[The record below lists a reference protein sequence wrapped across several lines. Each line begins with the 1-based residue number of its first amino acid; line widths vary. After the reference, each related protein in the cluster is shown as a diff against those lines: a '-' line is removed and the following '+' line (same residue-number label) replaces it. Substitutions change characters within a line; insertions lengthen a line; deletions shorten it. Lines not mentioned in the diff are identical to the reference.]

1 MSSYSRVTCTS
12 ANNSGVPNSAVMRL
26 RRVKIVAYLVQ
37 IGPVERTYVAL
48 DPVHLPFRVLRP
60 LFSCAAPKSRRGRAR
75 FHTSPAPAL
84 DPSPRLAPKEGTRLV
99 QNSGALRAVASLWR
113 TSGLD
118 TKKGSTYTY
127 HPTRPSR
134 RAHRIANPPPVK
146 RVFALCEAANCVWAC
161 SAPRSRSSA
170 SSSRAN

>member
-48 DPVHLPFRVLRP
+48 YPVHLPFRVLRP
-60 LFSCAAPKSRRGRAR
+60 VLSCVAPKSRRGRAR
-75 FHTSPAPAL
+75 FHTSPVPAPDSSAEWKK
-84 DPSPRLAPKEGTRLV
+84 PGPTT
-99 QNSGALRAVASLWR
+99 SGAGTNSAGLGRASLPG
-113 TSGLD
+113 TSGL
-118 TKKGSTYTY
+118 
-127 HPTRPSR
+127 R
-134 RAHRIANPPPVK
+134 RRAVHILTTEKRRRRSAHRIAKPPPVNL
-146 RVFALCEAANCVWAC
+146 VLADCDAASCVWAC

-170 SSSRAN
+170 SNSRAN